1 MTQTCR
7 FALDSSADFSL
18 GRQVGSLNR
27 RNDGFFDAFERIR
40 RTQSLIER
48 LGPLNFLIP
57 RSQFRRDLDT
67 VDAFMRPTIE
77 QAISLPQA
85 DLEELDKA
93 DKEWTFVHACAAI
106 SRDPKFLR
114 DELMTVLIAG
124 RDTISTTMTF
134 LFYELARNPGV
145 LVDLRREIEET
156 VGVHASARKP
166 TYKDLKQMRF
176 LSNTLNETLRLYPN
190 APFNIRTAL
199 KDTSLPRGGGTDG
212 TGPIGLREGTQVI
225 YSTHMLRR

>member
-1 MTQTCR
+1 
-7 FALDSSADFSL
+7 
-18 GRQVGSLNR
+18 
-27 RNDGFFDAFERIR
+27 
-40 RTQSLIER
+40 
-48 LGPLNFLIP
+48 
-57 RSQFRRDLDT
+57 
-67 VDAFMRPTIE
+67 MRPTIE

-85 DLEELDKA
+85 DLEALGKA

-114 DELMTVLIAG
+114 DELMT
-124 RDTISTTMTF
+124 
-134 LFYELARNPGV
+134 LARNPGV

-156 VGVHASARKP
+156 VRIHASAGKP

-212 TGPIGLREGTQVI
+212 TGQIGLREGTQVI
-225 YSTHMLRR
+225 YSTHLLHLTPEL